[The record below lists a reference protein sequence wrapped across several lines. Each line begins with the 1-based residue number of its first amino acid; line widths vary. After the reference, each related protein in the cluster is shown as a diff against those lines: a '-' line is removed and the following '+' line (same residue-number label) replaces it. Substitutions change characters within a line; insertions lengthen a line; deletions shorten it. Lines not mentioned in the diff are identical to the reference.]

1 MKNALIC
8 TAAVLGLVIV
18 GSADVNAGVYGNARS
33 YNYNNYNNFTPGHS
47 NSNANYNG
55 RYRSNYSFGN
65 THPGN
70 GYYNSG
76 YAHQNRRK
84 TPTHGYAGTSLQFN
98 GVRIDI
104 NRNSRYGH

>member
-8 TAAVLGLVIV
+8 TAVVLGLVVV
-18 GSADVNAGVYGNARS
+18 GSADANAGVYGNARS
-33 YNYNNYNNFTPGHS
+33 YNYSNFTPSHS
-47 NSNANYNG
+47 NSYSNSNG
-55 RYRSNYSFGN
+55 WYRSNYSFGN

-76 YAHQNRRK
+76 YAHQNRQYR
-84 TPTHGYAGTSLQFN
+84 PTHRYAGTSLQFN

-104 NRNSRYGH
+104 NRNSRYDH